1 MSWKNRKL
9 FNNLPQ
15 GIVSGLEPIPR
26 YKEGGFVNPR
36 NYVGGGTVEYPI
48 GMEAGSLVP
57 KEDFMERGI
66 NSMLESL
73 GIETDVNKVRQNKRD
88 KAERKIR
95 ADIEANNFVKNLMAE
110 YMDGTKTGGDFI
122 KEYGNVK
129 DLKLRYIEKKYPDVY
144 EDFYSMPFEARSK
157 LNRAT
162 ETFDQAI
169 GMEMGSLVP
178 EVFESGD
185 QQINEALNTMIS
197 TTMPTSDAVPSM
209 AIEEPTGDVAE
220 IIPETTT
227 GDSSS
232 KESLFIAELNEQKKV
247 LQDTIE
253 KVVAEKTQEGL
264 DPITLESQITD
275 FITKADSLFKRKVTE
290 IANKLNVE
298 IMPEQITLLTDDFS
312 TKLET
317 MFPSIAA
324 LDSDEDMQVA
334 TAEES
339 EIVTMEH
346 GGVVNAAKIKETE
359 AEIAELN
366 AKLGPMPSGTR
377 KQRGARQQ
385 IENQIRA
392 LQRNLQE
399 LRHPLPGKNK
409 RPKKTKEVIT
419 PGEEEKEIV
428 PEKEEKEIPET
439 STVTPDLRELLTKN
453 AEAITNAALYTGKTK
468 QGGISGF
475 MDVVGQANLLGAK
488 AERENLQLD
497 AKTEADREIQRQKE
511 TQRETDR
518 EAERHR
524 QRQIGRRAESIPN
537 LNPETA
543 HRLDPLAERFAF
555 IPLSG
560 KIPLI
565 KGWPTIGNEVK
576 QVEHK
581 IKKFLRIKN
590 AIMLNSGGSA
600 NFLIL
605 YLIF

>member
-36 NYVGGGTVEYPI
+36 NYIGGGTVEYPI
-48 GMEAGSLVP
+48 GMEAG
-57 KEDFMERGI
+57 
-66 NSMLESL
+66 
-73 GIETDVNKVRQNKRD
+73 T
-88 KAERKIR
+88 
-95 ADIEANNFVKNLMAE
+95 
-110 YMDGTKTGGDFI
+110 
-122 KEYGNVK
+122 
-129 DLKLRYIEKKYPDVY
+129 
-144 EDFYSMPFEARSK
+144 
-157 LNRAT
+157 
-162 ETFDQAI
+162 
-169 GMEMGSLVP
+169 LVP

-185 QQINEALNTMIS
+185 QQINEALNTMIA
-197 TTMPTSDAVPSM
+197 TAMPTGDAVPSM

-298 IMPEQITLLTDDFS
+298 VMPEQITLLTDDFS

-339 EIVTMEH
+339 DIVTMEH
-346 GGVVNAAKIKETE
+346 GGVVNAAAIKEKE
-359 AEIAELN
+359 AKIAELN
-366 AKLGPMPSGTR
+366 AKLGPMPSGSK
-377 KQRGARQQ
+377 KQRRARLQ

-392 LQRNLQE
+392 AQTELQE

-419 PGEEEKEIV
+419 PEEKEKEIV
-428 PEKEEKEIPET
+428 PEKEEKEILET
-439 STVTPDLRELLTKN
+439 PTTTPDLRELLTKN
-453 AEAITNAALYTGKTK
+453 AEAITNASLYTGKTK
-468 QGGISGF
+468 QGGVSGF

-488 AERENLQLD
+488 AERENLLKQLEIEGQTAALGDKYDEAAFASVVDQLD
-497 AKTEADREIQRQKE
+497 E
-511 TQRETDR
+511 TGALE
-518 EAERHR
+518 
-524 QRQIGRRAESIPN
+524 
-537 LNPETA
+537 
-543 HRLDPLAERFAF
+543 FYV
-555 IPLSG
+555 LSG
-560 KIPLI
+560 RPLPKSRQGVIPA
-565 KGWPTIGNEVK
+565 GE
-576 QVEHK
+576 
-581 IKKFLRIKN
+581 
-590 AIMLNSGGSA
+590 LNGA
-600 NFLIL
+600 NFAQ
-605 YLIF
+605 YLKIVRAKDKKAGTNTPFETIVAEFRAKAA

>member
-36 NYVGGGTVEYPI
+36 NYIGGGTVEYPI

-57 KEDFMERGI
+57 KENFMERGI

-122 KEYGNVK
+122 KEYGGIG

-169 GMEMGSLVP
+169 GMEAGALVP

-488 AERENLQLD
+488 AERENLLKQLEIEGQTTALGDKYDEAAFASVVDQLD
-497 AKTEADREIQRQKE
+497 ETGALEFYVLSGRPLPKSRQ
-511 TQRETDR
+511 
-518 EAERHR
+518 
-524 QRQIGRRAESIPN
+524 GVIPAGKFN
-537 LNPETA
+537 NRNFSEHL
-543 HRLDPLAERFAF
+543 AF
-555 IPLSG
+555 IRSTDKTTPFE
-560 KIPLI
+560 
-565 KGWPTIGNEVK
+565 TIV
-576 QVEHK
+576 
-581 IKKFLRIKN
+581 
-590 AIMLNSGGSA
+590 A
-600 NFLIL
+600 NFRAKAA
-605 YLIF
+605 

>member
-36 NYVGGGTVEYPI
+36 NYIGGGTVEYPI

-57 KEDFMERGI
+57 KENFMERGI

-73 GIETDVNKVRQNKRD
+73 GIETDANKVRQNKRD
-88 KAERKIR
+88 KAKRKIR

-122 KEYGNVK
+122 KEYGGIG

-144 EDFYSMPFEARSK
+144 EDFYSNQLGLNSK

-220 IIPETTT
+220 IIPKTTT

-298 IMPEQITLLTDDFS
+298 VMPEQITLLTDDFS

-324 LDSDEDMQVA
+324 LDSDEDMQVV

-339 EIVTMEH
+339 DIVTMEH
-346 GGVVNAAKIKETE
+346 GGVVNAAAIKDNETK
-359 AEIAELN
+359 IAELN
-366 AKLGPMPSGTR
+366 AKLGPMPSDTKR
-377 KQRGARQQ
+377 QRRARLQ
-385 IENQIRA
+385 IENQIRK
-392 LQRNLQE
+392 LQRDTEL
-399 LRHPLPGKNK
+399 LRHPLAGRASNRDKN
-409 RPKKTKEVIT
+409 PDPLTSPTSDSTTTT
-419 PGEEEKEIV
+419 PETNTNTGGSETV
-428 PEKEEKEIPET
+428 ET
-439 STVTPDLRELLTKN
+439 STVTPDLRELLANN
-453 AEAITNAALYTGKTK
+453 ARDIEAAALMTGKSK
-468 QGGISGF
+468 QGGVSGF
-475 MDVVGQANLLGAK
+475 MDVLGQANLLGAK
-488 AERENLQLD
+488 AERENLLNELKVQGQTELLGQKADIDLFNQLAD
-497 AKTEADREIQRQKE
+497 LSGIDYAKEQ
-511 TQRETDR
+511 
-518 EAERHR
+518 
-524 QRQIGRRAESIPN
+524 
-537 LNPETA
+537 L
-543 HRLDPLAERFAF
+543 L
-555 IPLSG
+555 LSG
-560 KIPLI
+560 KALPATSGLSFPLG
-565 KGWPTIGNEVK
+565 KVALQGGKVVDFKEY
-576 QVEHK
+576 
-581 IKKFLRIKN
+581 LRIIRSNKDKKIN
-590 AIMLNSGGSA
+590 QKTYAQIEADFNVLPRA
-600 NFLIL
+600 
-605 YLIF
+605 

>member
-36 NYVGGGTVEYPI
+36 NYIGGGTVEYPI

-57 KEDFMERGI
+57 KENFMERGI

-122 KEYGNVK
+122 KEYGGIG

-298 IMPEQITLLTDDFS
+298 VMPEQITLLTDDFS

-488 AERENLQLD
+488 AERENLLKQLEIEGQTTALGDKYDEAAFASVVDQLD
-497 AKTEADREIQRQKE
+497 ETGALEFYVLSGRPLPKSRQ
-511 TQRETDR
+511 
-518 EAERHR
+518 
-524 QRQIGRRAESIPN
+524 GVIPAGKFN
-537 LNPETA
+537 NRNFSEHL
-543 HRLDPLAERFAF
+543 AF
-555 IPLSG
+555 IRSTDKTTPFE
-560 KIPLI
+560 
-565 KGWPTIGNEVK
+565 TIV
-576 QVEHK
+576 
-581 IKKFLRIKN
+581 
-590 AIMLNSGGSA
+590 A
-600 NFLIL
+600 NFRAKAA
-605 YLIF
+605 

>member
-36 NYVGGGTVEYPI
+36 NYIGGGTVEYPI

-57 KEDFMERGI
+57 KENFMERGI

-185 QQINEALNTMIS
+185 QQINEALNTMIA

-488 AERENLQLD
+488 AERENLLKQLEIEGQTTALGDKYDEAAFASVVDQLD
-497 AKTEADREIQRQKE
+497 ETGALEFYVLSGRPLPKSRQ
-511 TQRETDR
+511 
-518 EAERHR
+518 
-524 QRQIGRRAESIPN
+524 GVIPAGKFN
-537 LNPETA
+537 NRNFSEHL
-543 HRLDPLAERFAF
+543 AF
-555 IPLSG
+555 IRSTDKTTPFE
-560 KIPLI
+560 
-565 KGWPTIGNEVK
+565 TIV
-576 QVEHK
+576 
-581 IKKFLRIKN
+581 
-590 AIMLNSGGSA
+590 A
-600 NFLIL
+600 NFRAKAA
-605 YLIF
+605 

>member
-36 NYVGGGTVEYPI
+36 NYIGGGTVEYPI

-57 KEDFMERGI
+57 KENFMERGI

-122 KEYGNVK
+122 KEYGGIG

-298 IMPEQITLLTDDFS
+298 VMPEQITLLTDDFS

-346 GGVVNAAKIKETE
+346 GGVVNAAKLKETE

-488 AERENLQLD
+488 AERENLLKQLEIEGQTTALGDKYDEAAFASVVDQLD
-497 AKTEADREIQRQKE
+497 ETGALEFYVLSGRPLPKSRQ
-511 TQRETDR
+511 
-518 EAERHR
+518 
-524 QRQIGRRAESIPN
+524 GVIPAGKFN
-537 LNPETA
+537 NRNFSEHL
-543 HRLDPLAERFAF
+543 AF
-555 IPLSG
+555 IRSTDKTTPFE
-560 KIPLI
+560 
-565 KGWPTIGNEVK
+565 TIV
-576 QVEHK
+576 
-581 IKKFLRIKN
+581 
-590 AIMLNSGGSA
+590 A
-600 NFLIL
+600 NFRAKAA
-605 YLIF
+605 

>member
-36 NYVGGGTVEYPI
+36 NYIGGGTVEYPI
-48 GMEAGSLVP
+48 GMEAG
-57 KEDFMERGI
+57 
-66 NSMLESL
+66 
-73 GIETDVNKVRQNKRD
+73 T
-88 KAERKIR
+88 
-95 ADIEANNFVKNLMAE
+95 
-110 YMDGTKTGGDFI
+110 
-122 KEYGNVK
+122 
-129 DLKLRYIEKKYPDVY
+129 
-144 EDFYSMPFEARSK
+144 
-157 LNRAT
+157 
-162 ETFDQAI
+162 
-169 GMEMGSLVP
+169 LVP

-185 QQINEALNTMIS
+185 QQINEALNTMIA
-197 TTMPTSDAVPSM
+197 TTMPTGDAVSSI

-298 IMPEQITLLTDDFS
+298 VMPEQITLLTDDFS

-339 EIVTMEH
+339 DIVTMEH
-346 GGVVNAAKIKETE
+346 GGVVNAAAIKENETK
-359 AEIAELN
+359 IAELN
-366 AKLGPMPSGTR
+366 AKLGPMPSGSR
-377 KQRGARQQ
+377 KQRNARQQ

-392 LQRNLQE
+392 LQRELQE

-419 PGEEEKEIV
+419 PKKEEVIT

-439 STVTPDLRELLTKN
+439 STVTPDLDLRELLANN
-453 AEAITNAALYTGKTK
+453 AEAITNAALFTGKTK
-468 QGGISGF
+468 QGGVSGLI
-475 MDVVGQANLLGAK
+475 DVVGQANLLGAK
-488 AERENLQLD
+488 AERENLLKQLEIEGQTAALADKYDEAAFASVVDQLD
-497 AKTEADREIQRQKE
+497 ETGALEFYVLSGRPLPKSRQ
-511 TQRETDR
+511 
-518 EAERHR
+518 
-524 QRQIGRRAESIPN
+524 GVIPAGK
-537 LNPETA
+537 LNNRDFNA
-543 HRLDPLAERFAF
+543 HLAF
-555 IPLSG
+555 IRSTDKKTPFE
-560 KIPLI
+560 
-565 KGWPTIGNEVK
+565 TILADFRAK
-576 QVEHK
+576 
-581 IKKFLRIKN
+581 
-590 AIMLNSGGSA
+590 AA
-600 NFLIL
+600 
-605 YLIF
+605 

>member
-36 NYVGGGTVEYPI
+36 NYIGGGTVEYPI

-57 KEDFMERGI
+57 KENFMERGI

-122 KEYGNVK
+122 KEYGGIG

-144 EDFYSMPFEARSK
+144 EDFYSNQLGLKSK

-169 GMEMGSLVP
+169 GMEAGALVP

-298 IMPEQITLLTDDFS
+298 VMPEQVTLLTDDFS

-324 LDSDEDMQVA
+324 LDSDKDMQVV

-339 EIVTMEH
+339 DIVTMEH

-488 AERENLQLD
+488 AARENLLKQLEIEGQTTALGDKYDEAAFASVVDQLD
-497 AKTEADREIQRQKE
+497 ETGALEFYVLSGRPLPKSRQ
-511 TQRETDR
+511 
-518 EAERHR
+518 
-524 QRQIGRRAESIPN
+524 GVIPAGKFN
-537 LNPETA
+537 NRNFSEHL
-543 HRLDPLAERFAF
+543 AF
-555 IPLSG
+555 IRSTDKTTPFE
-560 KIPLI
+560 
-565 KGWPTIGNEVK
+565 TIV
-576 QVEHK
+576 
-581 IKKFLRIKN
+581 
-590 AIMLNSGGSA
+590 A
-600 NFLIL
+600 NFRAKAA
-605 YLIF
+605 

>member
-36 NYVGGGTVEYPI
+36 NYIGGGTVEYPI
-48 GMEAGSLVP
+48 GMEAG
-57 KEDFMERGI
+57 
-66 NSMLESL
+66 
-73 GIETDVNKVRQNKRD
+73 T
-88 KAERKIR
+88 
-95 ADIEANNFVKNLMAE
+95 
-110 YMDGTKTGGDFI
+110 
-122 KEYGNVK
+122 
-129 DLKLRYIEKKYPDVY
+129 
-144 EDFYSMPFEARSK
+144 
-157 LNRAT
+157 
-162 ETFDQAI
+162 
-169 GMEMGSLVP
+169 LVP

-185 QQINEALNTMIS
+185 QQINEALNTMIA
-197 TTMPTSDAVPSM
+197 TTMPTSDAAPSI

-298 IMPEQITLLTDDFS
+298 VMPEQITLLTDDFS

-339 EIVTMEH
+339 DIVTMEH
-346 GGVVNAAKIKETE
+346 GGVVNAAAIKENETK
-359 AEIAELN
+359 IAELN
-366 AKLGPMPSGTR
+366 AKLGPMPSGSR
-377 KQRGARQQ
+377 KQRNARQQ

-392 LQRNLQE
+392 LQRELQE

-419 PGEEEKEIV
+419 PKKEEVIT

-439 STVTPDLRELLTKN
+439 STVTPDLRELLANN
-453 AEAITNAALYTGKTK
+453 AEAITNAALFTGKTK
-468 QGGISGF
+468 QGGVSGLI
-475 MDVVGQANLLGAK
+475 DVVGQANLLGAK
-488 AERENLQLD
+488 AERENLLKQLEIEGQTAALADKYDEAAFASVVDQLD
-497 AKTEADREIQRQKE
+497 ETGALEFYVLSGRPLPKSRQ
-511 TQRETDR
+511 
-518 EAERHR
+518 
-524 QRQIGRRAESIPN
+524 GVIPAGK
-537 LNPETA
+537 LNNRDFNA
-543 HRLDPLAERFAF
+543 HLAF
-555 IPLSG
+555 IRSTDKKTPFE
-560 KIPLI
+560 
-565 KGWPTIGNEVK
+565 TILADFRAK
-576 QVEHK
+576 
-581 IKKFLRIKN
+581 
-590 AIMLNSGGSA
+590 AA
-600 NFLIL
+600 
-605 YLIF
+605 